1 MALLSLAIAASVF
14 TAVFVFCVAI
24 AFPEAI
30 AAVWNAVVPP
40 LVDFILGKVLAIAE
54 LFSYGTVITRTLQ
67 ITKSSRRRVESKEFV
82 IPFGEAFAKFAEGT
96 TDAKDRYVIMYTMLA
111 WAAVGGNLKKPPDA
125 MDSVD
130 LTKFII
136 SHWAELQELSEK
148 YLENMHSLEEQG
160 LLPDLVY

>member
-1 MALLSLAIAASVF
+1 MASISLPIAVGVF
-14 TAVFVFCVAI
+14 TVLFTFCVAV
-24 AFPEAI
+24 AFPEI
-30 AAVWNAVVPP
+30 FAAVWNAVVPP

-54 LFSYGTVITRTLQ
+54 LFSYGTVITRPMQ

-82 IPFGEAFAKFAEGT
+82 IPFGEAFSKFANGT
-96 TDAKDRYVIMYTMLA
+96 TGKDRYVIMCTMLA

-130 LTKFII
+130 LNKFIV

-148 YLENMHSLEEQG
+148 YLENMQSLDADG
-160 LLPDLVY
+160 LLPDWCY